1 MNKINLKQIFR
12 TTVFATLIAI
22 VILAILFAAFS
33 IVVLYS
39 NISPTLI
46 TQISTILGAISLF
59 LSAFITARVI
69 NKKGILIG
77 LIFGLVA
84 SMLIFT
90 MTLIST
96 GVFFS
101 VGNLTKILII
111 TVSSILGGIF
121 GVNSKN

>member
-1 MNKINLKQIFR
+1 MNKISLKQIFR
-12 TTVFATLIAI
+12 TTIFATLIAI
-22 VILAILFAAFS
+22 VILAILFSAFS

-46 TQISTILGAISLF
+46 TQISTVLGAISLF

-77 LIFGLVA
+77 LIFGLVT
-84 SMLIFT
+84 SILIFIIT
-90 MTLIST
+90 FIST
-96 GVFFS
+96 GVLFS
-101 VGNLTKILII
+101 IGNLTKILII
-111 TVSSILGGIF
+111 TISSVLGGIL